1 MADQTPRLSI
11 NDILPPEILHCVFE
25 HLEFDINHHEVLSA
39 CMRVC
44 TLWHSLARPH
54 FFVWISVWRDQ
65 ERFSEFCR
73 SHPDIAGCIKK
84 IDFHGA
90 LRSSGTDGRFSI
102 NCEVFDTECFVSIIP
117 LLSSLQ
123 IIRLAGHDIREV
135 TLEAIGGRDKLP
147 SLSELCLDECKG
159 LEMIF
164 PVLLVVR
171 GRYLGTGRG

>member
-73 SHPDIAGCIKK
+73 SHPDIAGRYSLAYRLLDCFASILKRIVIGSK
-84 IDFHGA
+84 V
-90 LRSSGTDGRFSI
+90 SSSFS
-102 NCEVFDTECFVSIIP
+102 
-117 LLSSLQ
+117 
-123 IIRLAGHDIREV
+123 LAPK
-135 TLEAIGGRDKLP
+135 RD
-147 SLSELCLDECKG
+147 
-159 LEMIF
+159 
-164 PVLLVVR
+164 
-171 GRYLGTGRG
+171 